1 MIVGW
6 DLPVLAPNTHLKLRI
21 ASTLAKIGDVQVS
34 GVYNGE
40 LCTELD
46 SHANMCVLG
55 RHCYI
60 LSESGRN
67 VDVGAFTESTGGL
80 NKVPIVDAI
89 LTYD

>member
-55 RHCYI
+55 KNCYL
-60 LSESGRN
+60 LSKLSSAKT
-67 VDVGAFTESTGGL
+67 VSVGACLGICWRSR
-80 NKVPIVDAI
+80 
-89 LTYD
+89 